1 MKLLITENQKDKLK
15 TKILD
20 SFEKNG
26 VYKTLD
32 TYSLTPK
39 TLDYI
44 FKNDFPEFDCYDL
57 GSLYTYF
64 YIKKY
69 FDNNFSYGFNGKT
82 YLVLSS
88 KRFDGVMEYD
98 IKDPE
103 NNDGITILAT
113 PYYEGDCFIPI
124 DATDYFIEDDYYEI
138 WGEDNFATI
147 SPPENFSSF
156 VEFFNWFKTDA
167 IEQMFEV
174 VIPRLEMVRDEHKNG
189 DLN

>member
-69 FDNNFSYGFNGKT
+69 FDNNFSYEFNGKT

-103 NNDGITILAT
+103 NNDGIVILAT
-113 PYYEGDCFIPI
+113 PYYEGECFIPI

-167 IEQMFEV
+167 IEEMFEV

-189 DLN
+189 ELN

>member
-69 FDNNFSYGFNGKT
+69 FDNNFSYEFNGKT

-103 NNDGITILAT
+103 NNDGIVVLAT

-167 IEQMFEV
+167 IEQMFEA

-189 DLN
+189 ELN

>member
-57 GSLYTYF
+57 GRLYTYF

-69 FDNNFSYGFNGKT
+69 FDNNFSYDFNGKI

-103 NNDGITILAT
+103 NNDGIVVLAT

-167 IEQMFEV
+167 IEQMFEA

-189 DLN
+189 ELN

>member
-69 FDNNFSYGFNGKT
+69 FDNNFSYGFNGKI

-103 NNDGITILAT
+103 NNDGIVVLAT

-189 DLN
+189 ELN

>member
-69 FDNNFSYGFNGKT
+69 FDNNFSYEFNGKT

-167 IEQMFEV
+167 IEQMV
-174 VIPRLEMVRDEHKNG
+174 VAVIPRLEMVSDEHKNG
-189 DLN
+189 ELN

>member
-69 FDNNFSYGFNGKT
+69 FDHNFSYDFNGKI

-103 NNDGITILAT
+103 NNDGIVVLAT

-167 IEQMFEV
+167 IEQMFEA

-189 DLN
+189 ELN

>member
-32 TYSLTPK
+32 AYSLTPK

-57 GSLYTYF
+57 SALFQYLYFKNF
-64 YIKKY
+64 YDKS
-69 FDNNFSYGFNGKT
+69 FSYGFNGKI

-88 KRFDGVMEYD
+88 KRFDGIMEYD

-113 PYYEGDCFIPI
+113 PYYEGECFIPV

-138 WGEDNFATI
+138 WFEDNFATI

-174 VIPRLEMVRDEHKNG
+174 VIPHLEMVRDKYKNG
-189 DLN
+189 ELN

>member
-69 FDNNFSYGFNGKT
+69 FDNNFSYEFNGKT

-103 NNDGITILAT
+103 NNDGIVILAT
-113 PYYEGDCFIPI
+113 PYYEGECFIPI

-167 IEQMFEV
+167 IEQMFEA

-189 DLN
+189 ELN

>member
-69 FDNNFSYGFNGKT
+69 FDNNFSYEFNGKT

-167 IEQMFEV
+167 IEQMFEA

-189 DLN
+189 ELN

>member
-103 NNDGITILAT
+103 NNDGIVVLAT

-189 DLN
+189 ELN

>member
-57 GSLYTYF
+57 SALYTYF
-64 YIKKY
+64 YKKKY
-69 FDNNFSYGFNGKT
+69 FDHKFSYDFNGKT

-88 KRFDGVMEYD
+88 KRFDGIMKYN

-113 PYYEGDCFIPI
+113 PYYEGECFIPV
-124 DATDYFIEDDYYEI
+124 DVTDYFIEDDYHEL

-167 IEQMFEV
+167 IEEMFEA
-174 VIPRLEMVRDEHKNG
+174 VIPYLEMIRDESEKW
-189 DLN
+189 

>member
-57 GSLYTYF
+57 SKLYSYF

-69 FDNNFSYGFNGKT
+69 FDHNFSYDFNGKT

-113 PYYEGDCFIPI
+113 PYYDGDCFIPV
-124 DATDYFIEDDYYEI
+124 DTTDYFIEDDYYEI
-138 WGEDNFATI
+138 WGDDNFATI
-147 SPPENFSSF
+147 SPPENFSGF

-167 IEQMFEV
+167 IEQMFEI

-189 DLN
+189 KLN

>member
-1 MKLLITENQKDKLK
+1 MKILITENQKDKLK

-64 YIKKY
+64 YKKKY
-69 FDNNFSYGFNGKT
+69 FDHNFSYEFEGKT

-103 NNDGITILAT
+103 NNDGIVVLAT
-113 PYYEGDCFIPI
+113 PYYEGECFIPI

-167 IEQMFEV
+167 IEEMFEV

-189 DLN
+189 ELN

>member
-32 TYSLTPK
+32 AYSLTPK

-57 GSLYTYF
+57 SALFQYLYFKNF
-64 YIKKY
+64 YDKS
-69 FDNNFSYGFNGKT
+69 FSYGFNGKI

-113 PYYEGDCFIPI
+113 PYYEGECFIPV

-138 WGEDNFATI
+138 WFEDNFATI

-167 IEQMFEV
+167 IEQMFEI
-174 VIPRLEMVRDEHKNG
+174 VIPHLEMVRDKHKNG
-189 DLN
+189 ELN

>member
-1 MKLLITENQKDKLK
+1 MKLLITENQKNKLK

-20 SFEKNG
+20 SFEKTDVHN
-26 VYKTLD
+26 TL
-32 TYSLTPK
+32 TNYSLTPK

-57 GSLYTYF
+57 GSLYRSF

-69 FDNNFSYGFNGKT
+69 FDHNFSYDFDGKT

-113 PYYEGDCFIPI
+113 PYYEGECFIPV
-124 DATDYFIEDDYYEI
+124 DVTDYFVGDDYHEI
-138 WGEDNFATI
+138 WSDHYTDVI

-156 VEFFNWFKTDA
+156 SQFLNWFKNDA
-167 IEQMFEV
+167 MEQMFEV
-174 VIPRLEMVRDEHKNG
+174 VIPHLEMTRDKYKGGE
-189 DLN
+189 LN

>member
-69 FDNNFSYGFNGKT
+69 FDNNFSYEFNGKT

-103 NNDGITILAT
+103 NNDGIVVLAT
-113 PYYEGDCFIPI
+113 PYYEADCFIPI

-167 IEQMFEV
+167 IEQMFEA

-189 DLN
+189 ELN

>member
-69 FDNNFSYGFNGKT
+69 FDNNFSYGFNGKI

-103 NNDGITILAT
+103 NNDGIVVLAT

-167 IEQMFEV
+167 IEEMFEA
-174 VIPRLEMVRDEHKNG
+174 VIPYLEMVRDEHKNG
-189 DLN
+189 ELN

>member
-64 YIKKY
+64 YKKKY
-69 FDNNFSYGFNGKT
+69 FDHNFSYEFEGKT

-103 NNDGITILAT
+103 NNDGIVVLAT

-167 IEQMFEV
+167 IEQMFEA

-189 DLN
+189 ELN

>member
-57 GSLYTYF
+57 SALYTYF
-64 YIKKY
+64 YKKKY
-69 FDNNFSYGFNGKT
+69 FDHNFSYDFNGKT

-88 KRFDGVMEYD
+88 KRFDGIMKYN

-103 NNDGITILAT
+103 NNDGIVVLAT
-113 PYYEGDCFIPI
+113 PYYEGECFIPV
-124 DATDYFIEDDYYEI
+124 DATDYFIEDDYHEI

-167 IEQMFEV
+167 IEEMFEA
-174 VIPRLEMVRDEHKNG
+174 VIPLLEMVRDEHKNG

>member
-69 FDNNFSYGFNGKT
+69 FDNNFSYEFNGKT

-156 VEFFNWFKTDA
+156 VEFVNWFKTDA
-167 IEQMFEV
+167 IEEMFEV

-189 DLN
+189 ELN

>member
-69 FDNNFSYGFNGKT
+69 FDNNFSYGFNGKI

-167 IEQMFEV
+167 IEQMFEA

-189 DLN
+189 ELN